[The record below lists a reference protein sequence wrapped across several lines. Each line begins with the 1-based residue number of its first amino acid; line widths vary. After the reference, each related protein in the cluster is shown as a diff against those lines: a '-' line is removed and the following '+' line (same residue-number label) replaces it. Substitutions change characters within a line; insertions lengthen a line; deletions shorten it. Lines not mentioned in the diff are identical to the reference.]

1 MESILENRKLFKT
14 YDIKLGRTKMN
25 MYTTFVSKPSKL
37 ADTLLNLSMQSMPK
51 VLDIDFLKNLGL
63 SKREPILFKSLL
75 KKLGLI
81 DDNCVPVEDL
91 YSRFIESENSSKQV
105 IAKLVRT
112 KYKELFQLNKEAYKL
127 PKDKIKALMREIMG
141 AKKSNTIV
149 EMVTNTFCALSYYA
163 DWSTIK
169 NIEEEFNNSIG
180 ETNKQEFELEVNNHT
195 NSNRLIEQKAP
206 RSNFINELIEGVTD
220 HEYNGKV
227 TRFDRLLYESTKVGQ
242 LDIYKNKNTDSPARD
257 LNVEK
262 LKHKKESV
270 NSGDMLDED
279 LDRGDNT
286 ANRSRMASNL
296 GTDKNFINA
305 LLKKAEL
312 LLKLER
318 KEEAVTALND
328 IITYSKEHSGLIEDK
343 KILEMYYKKAS
354 LLEELNKYEEALT
367 NYDTYLQKTA

>member
-25 MYTTFVSKPSKL
+25 IYTTFVSKPSKL